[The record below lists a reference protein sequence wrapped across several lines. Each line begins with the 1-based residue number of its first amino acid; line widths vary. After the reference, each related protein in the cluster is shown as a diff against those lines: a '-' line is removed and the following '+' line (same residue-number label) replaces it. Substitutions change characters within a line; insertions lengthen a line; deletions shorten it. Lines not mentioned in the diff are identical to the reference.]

1 MDPRSATVGD
11 KEIGRRIRE
20 ARHAGALSQTDLA
33 ERVGVTFQQVQKYE
47 KGANRVSVGRLHR
60 IAEALGVSALSLLE
74 GSDGKTRRKPSTDT
88 HKFLTVAGALRLVR
102 AYEKLSRET
111 REALVSLAEG
121 IASQDTRAQASTKRR
136 KAAA

>member
-33 ERVGVTFQQVQKYE
+33 DKVGVTFQQVQKYE

-60 IAEALGVSALSLLE
+60 IAEALGVSALSLLD
-74 GSDGKTRRKPSTDT
+74 GSNGKTRRKPSTDT

-121 IASQDTRAQASTKRR
+121 IASQDTRSASGKRR